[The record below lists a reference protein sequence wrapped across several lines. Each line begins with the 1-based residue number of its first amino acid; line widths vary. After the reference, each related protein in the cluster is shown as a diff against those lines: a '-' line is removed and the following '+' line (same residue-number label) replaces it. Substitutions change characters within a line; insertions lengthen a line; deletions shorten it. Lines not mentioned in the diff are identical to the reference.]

1 MASMAPLISLLK
13 SLLHALATLVL
24 ALILL
29 FEEWGWEPLAN
40 ALARLARLP
49 FWAWVERRIQR
60 LPPWGA
66 LILFFVPLMVLF
78 PVKLLALY
86 LFGVGK
92 KALGLGLLIGA
103 KLVGTAIVA
112 RLFQL
117 TEPALMQF
125 AWFARWYPRWKH
137 WKDALTNQIR
147 ASAIWLQGRKLK
159 ARVRAWWASL

>member
-1 MASMAPLISLLK
+1 MSIPLLISLLK
-13 SLLHALATLVL
+13 SLLHALVTLVL

-40 ALARLARLP
+40 SLARLARLP
-49 FWAWVERRIQR
+49 LWGWAERRVQH

-66 LILFFVPLMVLF
+66 LILFFVPVMALF

-86 LFGVGK
+86 LFGTGK
-92 KALGLGLLIGA
+92 KMLGLSLLIGA

-125 AWFARWYPRWKH
+125 AWFARGYPRWKR
-137 WKDALTNQIR
+137 WKDALTHQIR
-147 ASAIWLQGRKLK
+147 TSAIWLKGQKFKTRM
-159 ARVRAWWASL
+159 RAWWASL